1 MDLIYSFIEG
11 PVLPATCLLAIMIG
25 WSLLAMLGTVDLEL
39 PGGDMDLDVD
49 LDMDGSHGIHA
60 ADGLGVLA
68 LKWLNLRDVPLV
80 LWMAVLA
87 VVWWVVS
94 ASTWIL
100 MDSKFFASPGWL
112 WSTLLV
118 AKNLALAIPL
128 TKLVTSPMK
137 NWFVTEQL
145 NAHSLVGQ
153 ECEISS
159 LEASPTFGQVK
170 YRTEG
175 APLLLNVRTDGA
187 HLAKGTKVWITHY
200 DAARRQYIVSPTG
213 VENIAVDSASKEQ
226 E

>member
-1 MDLIYSFIEG
+1 MDLFNSFIAA
-11 PVLPATCLLAIMIG
+11 PVLPATCLLAVMIG

-39 PGGDMDLDVD
+39 PGGDIDLDVD
-49 LDMDGSHGIHA
+49 LDIDGSHGVHA

-68 LKWLNLRDVPLV
+68 LKWLNIRDVPLV

-87 VVWWVVS
+87 VFWWVLS

-100 MDSKFFASPGWL
+100 IDSKFIAEPGWI
-112 WSTLLV
+112 WSSLLIV
-118 AKNLALAIPL
+118 KNLALAVPL
-128 TKLVTSPMK
+128 TKLATSPMK
-137 NWFVTEQL
+137 HWFVTEQL
-145 NAHSLVGQ
+145 NAHNLVGQ

-159 LEASPTFGQVK
+159 LEASPSFGQVK

-226 E
+226 